1 MPLNFIP
8 VSVSLRLAKTLLK
21 IFLRKK
27 SFFFLNLHMLPD
39 TQEPKVF
46 YKNLIFFKTD
56 CCNTNFEENTEHLN
70 LENFTK
76 N

>member
-1 MPLNFIP
+1 
-8 VSVSLRLAKTLLK
+8 
-21 IFLRKK
+21 
-27 SFFFLNLHMLPD
+27 MLPD

-76 N
+76 NRITYKINKFKQKKLRHIL